1 MVNGGRAV
9 GVDMIDWWLV
19 STLSLRQKL
28 DQTVALGTGNSL
40 IYVIIA
46 YGSHNYDNPPTGHWS
61 WLLAAQAPGSRS
73 GLWSVLWYGACFLS
87 RSVKWKRRG
96 RCL

>member
-19 STLSLRQKL
+19 STFRLRQKL

-46 YGSHNYDNPPTGHWS
+46 YGSHNYDNPPTGH
-61 WLLAAQAPGSRS
+61 
-73 GLWSVLWYGACFLS
+73 
-87 RSVKWKRRG
+87 
-96 RCL
+96 